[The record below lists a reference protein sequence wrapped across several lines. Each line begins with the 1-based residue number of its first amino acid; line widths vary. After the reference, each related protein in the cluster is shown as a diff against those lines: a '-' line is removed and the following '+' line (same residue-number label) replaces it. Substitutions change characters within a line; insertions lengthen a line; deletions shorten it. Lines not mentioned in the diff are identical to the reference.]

1 MGQRSALPPVLGL
14 ESLTTPQ
21 PSRQT
26 LELAPSNAQTPKRKL
41 GIVMCTALVVG
52 SMIGSGVFLLPASL
66 APLGWNS
73 VYGWVA
79 TIAGS
84 LCVVAVLMRLSRGR
98 AGSCAP
104 YSYPAAA
111 FGPGTGFVVA
121 WSYWISVWV
130 SNATIAIAAVSNFSI
145 VWPGLAAPGV
155 PPIAAIAV
163 LWFLT
168 LVNCL
173 GVRTGGGVQVV
184 TTLLKLVPL
193 AGVILIAFW
202 LVGTGSGAVASYD
215 SVPISGAGIGA
226 AATFALFA
234 MLGFECAMAAGD
246 RAEDPERTVPRATLI
261 GVLVTG
267 IIYLFACS
275 AVTLM
280 LPVGALE
287 ASNSP
292 FATFFSTLVDPRLGA
307 VAAVFVTIAALGAIN
322 GFVLIQAE
330 MPLAL
335 AREGLLP
342 AWIGRLNRNEI
353 PYRIHIVSTGLASLV
368 VLANYSRGLADLF
381 QFMLLVTTSVSIVFY
396 LACVLASFKLAAE
409 KKLRRSAGFIAIA
422 LAAFAYSAWAFYGAG
437 IEASLWSLG
446 MTAAAIPVYWITR
459 WASRSSRATAASP
472 IASPESAA

>member
-1 MGQRSALPPVLGL
+1 MAGARSDTNLK
-14 ESLTTPQ
+14 
-21 PSRQT
+21 
-26 LELAPSNAQTPKRKL
+26 PKRKL
-41 GIVMCTALVVG
+41 GFVMCIALVVG

-73 VYGWVA
+73 VYGWLV

-84 LCVVAVLMRLSRGR
+84 LCVVAVLIRLARGR

-104 YSYPAAA
+104 FSYPAAA
-111 FGPGTGFVVA
+111 FGPGAGFVVA

-130 SNATIAIAAVSNFSI
+130 SNA
-145 VWPGLAAPGV
+145 
-155 PPIAAIAV
+155 
-163 LWFLT
+163 

-173 GVRTGGGVQVV
+173 GVRRAGGVQVA
-184 TTLLKLVPL
+184 TTLLKLIPL
-193 AGVILIAFW
+193 AGVVAIALWLI
-202 LVGTGSGAVASYD
+202 GTGSGSVVPHD

-226 AATFALFA
+226 AATLTLFA

-246 RAEDPERTVPRATLI
+246 RAENPERTVPRATLI
-261 GVLVTG
+261 GVLIAG

-280 LPVGALE
+280 LPMAELE

-292 FATFFSTLVDPRLGA
+292 FATFFATLVDPALGP

-322 GFVLIQAE
+322 GFVLVQAE

-342 AWIGRLNRNEI
+342 AWIARFNRNEI

-381 QFMLLVTTSVSIVFY
+381 KFMVLVTTSVSIIFY
-396 LACVLASFKLAAE
+396 LACVAAGLKLARDGKVAP
-409 KKLRRSAGFIAIA
+409 SAGFIAVA

-446 MTAAAIPVYWITR
+446 MTAAAIPVYLLIC
-459 WASRSSRATAASP
+459 WAKSRSTPAAAARP
-472 IASPESAA
+472 AASPESAA

>member
-1 MGQRSALPPVLGL
+1 MAGAFPERSK
-14 ESLTTPQ
+14 TP
-21 PSRQT
+21 T
-26 LELAPSNAQTPKRKL
+26 RKL
-41 GIVMCTALVVG
+41 GLVMCVALVVG
-52 SMIGSGVFLLPASL
+52 SMIGSGVFLLPTSL

-73 VYGWVA
+73 VYGWLA

-84 LCVVAVLMRLSRGR
+84 LCVVAVLMRLARGR

-104 YSYPAAA
+104 FAYPAAA

-130 SNATIAIAAVSNFSI
+130 SNATIAIAAVSNFSV

-155 PPIAAIAV
+155 PAAAAIGV
-163 LWFLT
+163 LWLLT

-173 GVRTGGGVQVV
+173 GVRTAGGVQVA

-193 AGVILIAFW
+193 AGVVLIALW
-202 LVGTGSGAVASYD
+202 LLGSGSATVAAHD
-215 SVPISGAGIGA
+215 SVPISPAGIGT

-246 RAEDPERTVPRATLI
+246 RAENPERTVPRATLI
-261 GVLVTG
+261 GVLIAG

-280 LPVGALE
+280 LPVAQLE
-287 ASNSP
+287 TSNSP
-292 FATFFSTLVDPRLGA
+292 FATFFATLVDPALGP

-322 GFVLIQAE
+322 GFVLVQAE

-335 AREGLLP
+335 ARDGLLP
-342 AWIGRLNRNEI
+342 GWIARLNRNEI
-353 PYRIHIVSTGLASLV
+353 PYRIHIISTGLASMV

-381 QFMLLVTTSVSIVFY
+381 QFMVLVTTSVSIVFY
-396 LACVLASFKLAAE
+396 LACVLASFKLAREGAIGT
-409 KKLRRSAGFIAIA
+409 SAGFTAVA
-422 LAAFAYSAWAFYGAG
+422 VAAFAYSAWAFYGAG
-437 IEASLWSLG
+437 IQASLWSLG
-446 MTAAAIPVYWITR
+446 MTAAAIPVYLLMR
-459 WASRSSRATAASP
+459 RAGRSSPAAAATPA
-472 IASPESAA
+472 ASPESAA

>member
-1 MGQRSALPPVLGL
+1 MAGG
-14 ESLTTPQ
+14 
-21 PSRQT
+21 PSDANLIPT
-26 LELAPSNAQTPKRKL
+26 RKL
-41 GIVMCTALVVG
+41 GIVMCVALVVG
-52 SMIGSGVFLLPASL
+52 SMIGSGVFLLPTSL

-73 VYGWVA
+73 VYGWLA

-84 LCVVAVLMRLSRGR
+84 LCVVAVLMRLARGR

-104 YSYPAAA
+104 FAYPAAA

-130 SNATIAIAAVSNFSI
+130 SNAAIAIAAVSNFSI

-155 PPIAAIAV
+155 PAAAAIGV
-163 LWFLT
+163 LWLIT

-173 GVRTGGGVQVV
+173 GVRTAGGVQVV

-193 AGVILIAFW
+193 AGVVLIALW
-202 LVGTGSGAVASYD
+202 LAGSGSASVAAHD
-215 SVPISGAGIGA
+215 SVPISAAGIGT
-226 AATFALFA
+226 AATFTLFA

-246 RAEDPERTVPRATLI
+246 RAENPERTVPRATLI
-261 GVLVTG
+261 GVLIAG

-280 LPVGALE
+280 LPAPQLA

-292 FATFFSTLVDPRLGA
+292 FATFFATLVDPALGP

-322 GFVLIQAE
+322 GFVLVQAE

-335 AREGLLP
+335 ARGGLLP
-342 AWIGRLNRNEI
+342 AWIARFNRNEI
-353 PYRIHIVSTGLASLV
+353 PYRIHIISTGLASLV

-381 QFMLLVTTSVSIVFY
+381 QFMVLVTTSVSIIFY
-396 LACVLASFKLAAE
+396 LACVLASLKLAREGAIAT
-409 KKLRRSAGFIAIA
+409 SAGFTAVA
-422 LAAFAYSAWAFYGAG
+422 VAAFAYSAWAFYGAG

-446 MTAAAIPVYWITR
+446 MTAAAVPVYLVMRRAI
-459 WASRSSRATAASP
+459 RSSPGPEANRA
-472 IASPESAA
+472 ASPESAA

>member
-1 MGQRSALPPVLGL
+1 MGASEDA
-14 ESLTTPQ
+14 
-21 PSRQT
+21 
-26 LELAPSNAQTPKRKL
+26 AIPKRKL
-41 GIVMCTALVVG
+41 GPVMCTALVVG
-52 SMIGSGVFLLPASL
+52 SMIGSGVFLLPTSL

-73 VYGWVA
+73 VYGWLA

-84 LCVVAVLMRLSRGR
+84 LCVVAVLVRLSRGR

-111 FGPGTGFVVA
+111 FGEGTGFIVA

-130 SNATIAIAAVSNFSI
+130 GTATIAIAAVSNFSI
-145 VWPGLAAPGV
+145 VWPALAAPGV
-155 PPIAAIAV
+155 PAAAAVFV
-163 LWFLT
+163 LWLLT

-173 GVRTGGGVQVV
+173 GVRAAGGVQVV

-193 AGVILIAFW
+193 AGAI
-202 LVGTGSGAVASYD
+202 LVGLWLLGNGSGTVAAYD
-215 SVPISGAGIGA
+215 SVPVSGAGIGA

-234 MLGFECAMAAGD
+234 MLGFEAAMVAGD
-246 RAEDPERTVPRATLI
+246 RAENPERTVPRATLI
-261 GVLVTG
+261 GVLITG
-267 IIYLFACS
+267 VIYLLACS

-280 LPVGALE
+280 LPVAELQS
-287 ASNSP
+287 SNSP
-292 FATFFSTLVDPRLGA
+292 FASFFGTLVDPALGP

-322 GFVLIQAE
+322 GFVLQQAE
-330 MPLAL
+330 MPLCL
-335 AREGLLP
+335 ARHGLLP
-342 AWIGRLNRNEI
+342 AWIARLNRNEI

-381 QFMLLVTTSVSIVFY
+381 QFMLLVTTSVSIIFY
-396 LACVLASFKLAAE
+396 LACILAGLKLAAE
-409 KKLRRSAGFIAIA
+409 GRLGRSAGFAAVA

-446 MTAAAIPVYWITR
+446 MTAAAIPVYLVMR
-459 WASRSSRATAASP
+459 WAGRSSPAAAASP

>member
-1 MGQRSALPPVLGL
+1 
-14 ESLTTPQ
+14 
-21 PSRQT
+21 
-26 LELAPSNAQTPKRKL
+26 
-41 GIVMCTALVVG
+41 MCTALVVG
-52 SMIGSGVFLLPASL
+52 SMIGSGVFLLPVSL

-73 VYGWVA
+73 VYGWLA

-104 YSYPAAA
+104 FSYPAAA

-130 SNATIAIAAVSNFSI
+130 SNAAIAIAAVSNFSI
-145 VWPGLAAPGV
+145 VVPGLAAPGV
-155 PPIAAIAV
+155 PAAAAV
-163 LWFLT
+163 GILWLLT
-168 LVNCL
+168 LVNLL
-173 GVRTGGGVQVV
+173 GVRTGGSVQVI

-193 AGVILIAFW
+193 VGVILVGLW
-202 LVGTGSGAVASYD
+202 LVGRGAAPVAAYD
-215 SVPISGAGIGA
+215 SVPISGAAIGT
-226 AATFALFA
+226 AATFTLFA

-246 RAEDPERTVPRATLI
+246 RAENPERTVPRATLI

-267 IIYLFACS
+267 ILYLFACS

-280 LPVGALE
+280 LPVAGLA

-292 FATFFSTLVDPRLGA
+292 FATFFSTLVDPALGP

-342 AWIGRLNRNEI
+342 GWIARLNRFEI
-353 PYRIHIVSTGLASLV
+353 PYRIHFISTGLASLV
-368 VLANYSRGLADLF
+368 VIANYSRGLAELF
-381 QFMLLVTTSVSIVFY
+381 QFMLLVTTSVSIILY
-396 LACVLASFKLAAE
+396 LACTLAGLKLARDGWIPA
-409 KKLRRSAGFIAIA
+409 SAGFVIVAA
-422 LAAFAYSAWAFYGAG
+422 LGFLYSAWAFYGAG
-437 IEASLWSLG
+437 IEASLWSLA
-446 MTAAAIPVYWITR
+446 MTGAAIPIYLLMTR
-459 WASRSSRATAASP
+459 TSRSSPAPAADRA
-472 IASPESAA
+472 